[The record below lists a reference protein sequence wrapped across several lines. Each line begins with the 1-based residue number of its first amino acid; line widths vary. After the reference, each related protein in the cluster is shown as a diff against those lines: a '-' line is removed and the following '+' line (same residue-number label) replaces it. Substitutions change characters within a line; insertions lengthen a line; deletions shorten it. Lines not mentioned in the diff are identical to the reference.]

1 MIEYRRQK
9 VSEMLVEGASQYS
22 IASSLGVS
30 QATISKDV
38 EYLEANAKEQT
49 KRIVEDKLPH
59 AHLQALQGINN
70 IIKLGWETARSTK
83 RESVRLQ
90 SLVLIS
96 QCYQL
101 RDNFMSDTKTIA
113 ATTAWIEKRRRKIA
127 DVKEQELSNNSSA
140 SLSEEES
147 KPNTDSRTF

>member
-38 EYLEANAKEQT
+38 EYLGANAKEQT

-70 IIKLGWETARSTK
+70 IKRLILLCYEALTICASCASYDLLLYLLIAREKVNT
-83 RESVRLQ
+83 V
-90 SLVLIS
+90 
-96 QCYQL
+96 Y
-101 RDNFMSDTKTIA
+101 NFLYYLNNRKH
-113 ATTAWIEKRRRKIA
+113 ATT
-127 DVKEQELSNNSSA
+127 
-140 SLSEEES
+140 
-147 KPNTDSRTF
+147 